1 MMVPPS
7 GITLF
12 RENAEVMPEMGASP
26 ALEQQKLAQI
36 LKILYLCESPMFHLS
51 LNA

>member
-1 MMVPPS
+1 MMVPHS

-26 ALEQQKLAQI
+26 ALEQQNDIIQGKM
-36 LKILYLCESPMFHLS
+36 LK
-51 LNA
+51 